1 MLLNNR
7 GLWYRTAPCG
17 DGDVVGTFYA
27 DDSDTED
34 DSVTE
39 DDSDTESENDETGLI
54 IDISSKDEQSSSDN
68 KRKLKPIIDCSSE
81 DESDYEED
89 LELSKK
95 LEQLA
100 GEMLNDR
107 QIV

>member
-1 MLLNNR
+1 M
-7 GLWYRTAPCG
+7 G
-17 DGDVVGTFYA
+17 GDVVGTIYA
-27 DDSDTED
+27 EDSD
-34 DSVTE
+34 TE
-39 DDSDTESENDETGLI
+39 DDSDTESENDEMGLST
-54 IDISSKDEQSSSDN
+54 DFSSKDEQSSSDN

-89 LELSKK
+89 LTLSKK

-100 GEMLNDR
+100 GPMLNDR

>member
-7 GLWYRTAPCG
+7 GLWYRTTPWG

-27 DDSDTED
+27 
-34 DSVTE
+34 

>member
-1 MLLNNR
+1 M
-7 GLWYRTAPCG
+7 
-17 DGDVVGTFYA
+17 VGTIYA
-27 DDSDTED
+27 EDSDTED
-34 DSVTE
+34 DS
-39 DDSDTESENDETGLI
+39 DTKSENDEMGLST
-54 IDISSKDEQSSSDN
+54 DFSSKDEQCNSDN

-89 LELSKK
+89 LTLSKK

>member
-1 MLLNNR
+1 MLLNNC
-7 GLWYRTAPCG
+7 GLWYRTGAWMG
-17 DGDVVGTFYA
+17 GDVVGTIYA
-27 DDSDTED
+27 YDSDTED
-34 DSVTE
+34 N
-39 DDSDTESENDETGLI
+39 SDTESENDETGLI
-54 IDISSKDEQSSSDN
+54 I
-68 KRKLKPIIDCSSE
+68 IDCSSD

-89 LELSKK
+89 LTLSKK

>member
-1 MLLNNR
+1 M
-7 GLWYRTAPCG
+7 G
-17 DGDVVGTFYA
+17 GDVVGTIYA

-34 DSVTE
+34 DSNTE
-39 DDSDTESENDETGLI
+39 DNSDTEDNSATESENDETGLI
-54 IDISSKDEQSSSDN
+54 
-68 KRKLKPIIDCSSE
+68 IIDCSSE

-89 LELSKK
+89 LTLSKK

-107 QIV
+107 QIVW

>member
-7 GLWYRTAPCG
+7 GLWYRTAPWG

-34 DSVTE
+34 N
-39 DDSDTESENDETGLI
+39 SDTESENDETGLI
-54 IDISSKDEQSSSDN
+54 I
-68 KRKLKPIIDCSSE
+68 IDCSSE
-81 DESDYEED
+81 DESDYED
-89 LELSKK
+89 LTLSKK

-107 QIV
+107 QVV

>member
-1 MLLNNR
+1 M
-7 GLWYRTAPCG
+7 
-17 DGDVVGTFYA
+17 VGTIYA
-27 DDSDTED
+27 EDSDTED
-34 DSVTE
+34 DS
-39 DDSDTESENDETGLI
+39 DTKSENDEMGLST
-54 IDISSKDEQSSSDN
+54 DFSSKDEQRNSDN

-89 LELSKK
+89 LALSRK

>member
-7 GLWYRTAPCG
+7 GLWYRTGPWR
-17 DGDVVGTFYA
+17 DGDVVGTIYA

-34 DSVTE
+34 N
-39 DDSDTESENDETGLI
+39 SDTESENDETGLI
-54 IDISSKDEQSSSDN
+54 
-68 KRKLKPIIDCSSE
+68 IIDCSSE

-89 LELSKK
+89 LTLSKK

>member
-7 GLWYRTAPCG
+7 GLWYRTGPWR
-17 DGDVVGTFYA
+17 DGDVVGTIYA

-34 DSVTE
+34 DSNTE
-39 DDSDTESENDETGLI
+39 DNSDTEGENDETGLI
-54 IDISSKDEQSSSDN
+54 
-68 KRKLKPIIDCSSE
+68 IIDCSSE

-89 LELSKK
+89 LSKR

>member
-7 GLWYRTAPCG
+7 GLWYRTAPWG
-17 DGDVVGTFYA
+17 DGDVVRTFYA

-34 DSVTE
+34 DSESE
-39 DDSDTESENDETGLI
+39 DDSDKESENHETGLI
-54 IDISSKDEQSSSDN
+54 KDISSKDEQSSSDN

-89 LELSKK
+89 LALSRK

-100 GEMLNDR
+100 GEMLNDK

>member
-1 MLLNNR
+1 MLLNNC
-7 GLWYRTAPCG
+7 GLWYRTGPWMG
-17 DGDVVGTFYA
+17 GDVVGTIYA

-34 DSVTE
+34 N
-39 DDSDTESENDETGLI
+39 SDTESENDETGLI
-54 IDISSKDEQSSSDN
+54 
-68 KRKLKPIIDCSSE
+68 IIDCSSE

-89 LELSKK
+89 LTLSKK

>member
-1 MLLNNR
+1 MLLNNC
-7 GLWYRTAPCG
+7 GVWHRTGPWMG
-17 DGDVVGTFYA
+17 GDVVGTIYA

-34 DSVTE
+34 DSNTE
-39 DDSDTESENDETGLI
+39 DNSDTEGENDETGLI
-54 IDISSKDEQSSSDN
+54 
-68 KRKLKPIIDCSSE
+68 IIDCSSE

-89 LELSKK
+89 LTLSKK

>member
-7 GLWYRTAPCG
+7 GLWYRTAPWG
-17 DGDVVGTFYA
+17 DGNVVGTFYA
-27 DDSDTED
+27 
-34 DSVTE
+34 